1 MKYYLRFFLLAV
13 LTLSLGFTA
22 CDKNND
28 DDAVVV
34 NYAQNLVEYLEQD
47 DFVNTYMPAMISATD
62 VKTENTA
69 GTAYIIDIRS
79 STDYEDG
86 HIPNAVNVAL
96 TDIVDHVETTDLT
109 AYSKIVIACYSGQ
122 TASYATS
129 ILRLLGHSNV
139 YCLKFGMCSWHQDFA
154 GSWPNNVSN
163 TYATQF
169 TTDVT
174 EKNATGSLPTFTT
187 SSTDGAGILDERVDV
202 VLGEWSDATITASA
216 VFDNPSNY
224 YIVNYWS
231 PAHYELGHIPGA
243 IQYTPKESMSLA
255 ADLKTLPTDKTIVVY
270 CYTGQTS
277 AHLTAFLR
285 LLGYDAKSL
294 LFGVNGMAY
303 DWMIGHDMTH
313 WDDAY
318 IMGYDH
324 TGMTTK

>member
-1 MKYYLRFFLLAV
+1 MKYYLRFLL
-13 LTLSLGFTA
+13 LGLISFSLIFTA
-22 CDKNND
+22 CKKD
-28 DDAVVV
+28 DDTVST
-34 NYAQNLVEYLEQD
+34 NYAQVLAQYLEED
-47 DFVNTYMPAMISATD
+47 DFVNTYMPAMISAEA

-79 STDYEDG
+79 SEDYEDG

-109 AYSKIVIACYSGQ
+109 AYSTIVIACYSGQ

-129 ILRLLGHSNV
+129 ILRLLGHDKV
-139 YCLKFGMCSWHQDFA
+139 KCLKFGMCSWHSDFA
-154 GSWPNNVSN
+154 GSWPSNIGN

-174 EKNATGSLPTFTT
+174 DKNATGSLPTFTT
-187 SSTDGAGILDERVDV
+187 SATDGAGILDERVDV
-202 VLGEWSDATITASA
+202 VLGEWSVAKVSA
-216 VFDNPSNY
+216 ADVFDNLTDY

-231 PAHYELGHIPGA
+231 DAHYSLGHIPGA
-243 IQYTPKESMSLA
+243 IQYTPKESMSLD
-255 ADLKTLPTDKTIVVY
+255 ADLKTLPTDKPIVVY

-277 AHLTAFLR
+277 AHLTAYLR

-313 WDDAY
+313 WDNAY
-318 IMGYDH
+318 IMEYDYV
-324 TGMTTK
+324 TGSN